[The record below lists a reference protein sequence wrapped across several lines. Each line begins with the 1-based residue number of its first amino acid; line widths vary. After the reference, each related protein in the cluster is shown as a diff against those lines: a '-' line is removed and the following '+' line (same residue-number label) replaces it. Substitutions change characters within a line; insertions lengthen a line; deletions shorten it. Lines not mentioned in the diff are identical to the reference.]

1 MGLAI
6 QLFRPAG
13 ASTVGL
19 DQTYSMVDMETTTHI
34 LQFLTRHILQCGVLQ
49 KHIIEFL
56 QPDSECM
63 Q

>member
-1 MGLAI
+1 MPMGLAI

-19 DQTYSMVDMETTTHI
+19 EMVDMDTTTHI
-34 LQFLTRHILQCGVLQ
+34 LQSALEPSLR